1 MTIKILADSC
11 CDLNDELKKKY
22 NIDIVPL
29 KIFVNN
35 KEFVDDENLDKKEL
49 IKSMK
54 EDNDSPKT
62 ASPSPNLFV
71 EKFKEVEESFVVTLS
86 SKLSGT
92 FQNANLAKKMFL
104 EEANDKFVHIFDSL
118 SASVGE
124 TMISIK
130 IGELIEEG
138 LEKNKIVDKVN
149 KYINEMKTMFVLD
162 SLDNLIKAG
171 RLNKVKGK
179 LASMLNI
186 KPIMEDDGN
195 GDIELLKKARG
206 SRRALKKLVK
216 LIGEKG
222 VNLEEKIIG
231 IAHCNALEKAEN
243 LKKEIE
249 EKYNFKDIIIVE
261 TAGISTVYANEGG
274 IVIAF

>member
-11 CDLNDELKKKY
+11 CDLNDELKEKY

-29 KIFVNN
+29 KIFVNK
-35 KEFVDDENLDKKEL
+35 KEFVDDENLDTEKLLE
-49 IKSMK
+49 SMK

-71 EKFKEVEESFVVTLS
+71 EKFKKAEESFVVTLS

-124 TMISIK
+124 TMVSIK

-138 LEKNKIVDKVN
+138 LEKNKIVDKIN
-149 KYINEMKTMFVLD
+149 RYISEMETMFVLD

-171 RLNKVKGK
+171 RLNKVKGR

-186 KPIMEDDGN
+186 KPIMEDDGKGN
-195 GDIELLKKARG
+195 IELLKKARG
-206 SRRALKKLVK
+206 SKRALKKLVK
-216 LIGEKG
+216 LIDEKG
-222 VNLEEKIIG
+222 VDLEEKIIG
-231 IAHCNALEKAEN
+231 IAHCNALEKAEI

-249 EKYNFKDIIIVE
+249 EKYNFKDIILVE
-261 TAGISTVYANEGG
+261 TAGISTVYADEGG